1 MALLRF
7 LVKLGSRAD
16 NKSHFP
22 DRIWSRHSALL
33 IAAHNVSKQR
43 SRV

>member
-1 MALLRF
+1 MAILRF
-7 LVKLGSRAD
+7 LVKLGSHAT

-33 IAAHNVSKQR
+33 IAAHSVAKQR
-43 SRV
+43 GKV

>member
-1 MALLRF
+1 MAILRF
-7 LVKLGSRAD
+7 LVKLGSRSV

-33 IAAHNVSKQR
+33 AAAMHASKYN
-43 SRV
+43 RV

>member
-1 MALLRF
+1 MAILRLLK
-7 LVKLGSRAD
+7 KLGSQPK
-16 NKSHFP
+16 NTSHFP

-43 SRV
+43 GRV